1 MFEVFMYPVSGI
13 MKFWHWLIGSFV
25 DESTAWLVS
34 IILLVIT
41 VRGIVSPLNW
51 MALRSGR
58 ISVLMRPESTRIN
71 EQMNH
76 AETTE
81 EMAEL
86 IQKQQDLSK
95 SYNYKPAAGCIPP
108 LITIPA
114 FLGLYQVILRMSN
127 IEQGSSTV
135 GMLDAADV
143 AAFRETTYS
152 GVPIT
157 DFAHDHGDL
166 LNPIV
171 FAAIAFTL
179 ANSIISVV
187 RSFLTTQFDQKVNRR
202 IFIIIGILLI
212 VAPILL
218 WYLAHSGPL
227 PVAIILYWGWA
238 YLFTLVQT
246 IVFEIML
253 HKRYPLTEEV
263 HEMRRESIRAW
274 CQKDKKP
281 ALSKEEKKR
290 VNRLRVEARKYLRS
304 NNQQE
309 GPTASE

>member
-152 GVPIT
+152 GVPSRTSPAIT
-157 DFAHDHGDL
+157 
-166 LNPIV
+166 
-171 FAAIAFTL
+171 AIC
-179 ANSIISVV
+179 S
-187 RSFLTTQFDQKVNRR
+187 TQ
-202 IFIIIGILLI
+202 
-212 VAPILL
+212 
-218 WYLAHSGPL
+218 S
-227 PVAIILYWGWA
+227 
-238 YLFTLVQT
+238 
-246 IVFEIML
+246 
-253 HKRYPLTEEV
+253 
-263 HEMRRESIRAW
+263 
-274 CQKDKKP
+274 
-281 ALSKEEKKR
+281 
-290 VNRLRVEARKYLRS
+290 
-304 NNQQE
+304 
-309 GPTASE
+309 